1 MKRFVTWLRVGLF
14 LLGTL
19 AVAPVQ
25 RVVIL
30 LGARRAFLL
39 PLIFHRMTLRV
50 LGIRVR
56 FAGEQLVEGPALLVS
71 NHVSWLD
78 IPVIG
83 AIAPL
88 VFVAKDD
95 VSSWPGFGW
104 LAKLQYTVF
113 VARERRTRTMQDGG
127 AIGERLQLGDRAVLF
142 AEGTSSDGNR
152 VLPFKSSL
160 VGAVLAGR
168 DTPVR
173 VQPMALVYTG
183 RAGLPLLRR
192 ERPFVCWYGDMT
204 LVPHLLHIFS
214 SPPLDV
220 TIAFG
225 PVMEMAGAAERKQV
239 TAAAHAF
246 VAGAAMALRNGQ
258 QLDIVPSY
266 SKTPSDGL
274 SHAEAAA

>member
-1 MKRFVTWLRVGLF
+1 MTYLRVGLF
-14 LLGTL
+14 LAGTFS
-19 AVAPVQ
+19 VAPLQ
-25 RVVIL
+25 RILIL
-30 LGARRAFLL
+30 LGARRAFAL

-50 LGIRVR
+50 LGIRIR
-56 FAGEQLVEGPALLVS
+56 FAGERLVDGPALLIS

-95 VSSWPGFGW
+95 VSAWPGFGW

-113 VARERRTRTMQDGG
+113 VARERRTRTVSDGS

-168 DTPVR
+168 DTPVK

-192 ERPFVCWYGDMT
+192 ERPSVCWYGDMT
-204 LVPHLLHIFS
+204 LVPHLLDIFS

-225 PVMEMAGAAERKQV
+225 PVMEMAGASERKQV

-246 VAGAAMALRNGQ
+246 VAGAATALRNGR
-258 QLDIVPSY
+258 QLDMAPAY
-266 SKTPSDGL
+266 SKTPANGL
-274 SHAEAAA
+274 SHAEVAA